1 MQARERWVHPLWLFE
16 VRDSRLALVSPMN
29 NEMTSIAANS
39 SSAPSTLAAEIGI
52 RVAVKAK
59 NVAEQQGAAM
69 ISLLESA
76 GELSQSLAAEPG
88 KGTRL
93 DVIG

>member
-1 MQARERWVHPLWLFE
+1 
-16 VRDSRLALVSPMN
+16 MN
-29 NEMTSIAANS
+29 SIASAS
-39 SSAPSTLAAEIGI
+39 SNAPSNLAAEIGI

-76 GELSQSLAAEPG
+76 GELSQALATEPG

-93 DVIG
+93 DVLG